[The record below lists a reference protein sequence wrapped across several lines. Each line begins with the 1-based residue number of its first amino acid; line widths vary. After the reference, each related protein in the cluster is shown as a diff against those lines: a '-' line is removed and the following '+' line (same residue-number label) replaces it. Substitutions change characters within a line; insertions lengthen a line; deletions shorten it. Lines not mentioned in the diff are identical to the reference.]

1 MLTSNHV
8 DTAAKIVWT
17 MGHSTRDLEEFLGML
32 ASFRI
37 EALVDVRSF
46 PGSKK
51 YPQYGKEA
59 LAATLRARGLEYHWL
74 PALGGRRRAS
84 PGSPNTAW
92 RNAGFRGYADHMGT
106 ALFEQGLQ
114 QLLDIAERARTAIMC
129 AEALWWRC
137 HRSMIAD
144 ALCVRGVEVVHIM
157 DAQHEQTHPMTA
169 AARIVQGKLSYAA
182 GQDEMRI

>member
-1 MLTSNHV
+1 VSNAPK
-8 DTAAKIVWT
+8 TVWT
-17 MGHSTRDLEEFLGML
+17 IGHSTRELKEFLGLL
-32 ASFRI
+32 ATFRI
-37 EALVDVRSF
+37 GALVDVRSF
-46 PGSKK
+46 PGSRKH
-51 YPQYGKEA
+51 PQYGREA

-74 PALGGRRRAS
+74 SALGGRRRAS
-84 PGSPNTAW
+84 PSSANTAW

-169 AARIVQGKLSYAA
+169 AARIVEGKLSYAGA
-182 GQDEMRI
+182 QEEMRI